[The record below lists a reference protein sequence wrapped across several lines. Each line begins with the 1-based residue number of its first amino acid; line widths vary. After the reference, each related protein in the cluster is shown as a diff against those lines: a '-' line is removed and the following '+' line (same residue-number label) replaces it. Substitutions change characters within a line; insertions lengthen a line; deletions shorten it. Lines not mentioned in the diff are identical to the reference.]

1 MGLVMNPEQVKRREY
16 LGLAG
21 LVVGV
26 LNLLAGIGCLIYLVP
41 LGLALMGFGIAV
53 TIAGVMVL
61 NRIPAV
67 VASPD
72 EVW

>member
-61 NRIPAV
+61 NRIPDV

>member
-1 MGLVMNPEQVKRREY
+1 MNPEQVKRREY

-21 LVVGV
+21 LIVGV
-26 LNLLAGIGCLIYLVP
+26 LNMIAGIGCLLYLVP

-61 NRIPAV
+61 NRIPDV

>member
-1 MGLVMNPEQVKRREY
+1 MNPDQVKRREY

-26 LNLLAGIGCLIYLVP
+26 LNLLAGIGCLIFLVP
-41 LGLALMGFGIAV
+41 VGLALMGFGIAV
-53 TIAGVMVL
+53 TIAGVIVL
-61 NRIPAV
+61 NRIPDV

>member
-1 MGLVMNPEQVKRREY
+1 MSLVMNPEQVKRREY

-41 LGLALMGFGIAV
+41 LGLALMGFGISV

-61 NRIPAV
+61 NRIPDV

>member
-1 MGLVMNPEQVKRREY
+1 MSLVMNPEQVKRREY

-61 NRIPAV
+61 NRIPDV

>member
-1 MGLVMNPEQVKRREY
+1 MNPEQVKRREY

-53 TIAGVMVL
+53 TIAGVMIL
-61 NRIPAV
+61 NRIPDV

>member
-1 MGLVMNPEQVKRREY
+1 MNPEQVKRREY

-26 LNLLAGIGCLIYLVP
+26 LNLIAGLTCLLYLVP
-41 LGLALMGFGIAV
+41 VGLALMGFGTAATV
-53 TIAGVMVL
+53 AGIIIL
-61 NRIPAV
+61 NRIPDV

-72 EVW
+72 ELW

>member
-1 MGLVMNPEQVKRREY
+1 MNPEQVKRREY

-61 NRIPAV
+61 NRIPDV

>member
-1 MGLVMNPEQVKRREY
+1 MSLVMNPEQVKRREY
-16 LGLAG
+16 LGLTG

-61 NRIPAV
+61 NRIPDV